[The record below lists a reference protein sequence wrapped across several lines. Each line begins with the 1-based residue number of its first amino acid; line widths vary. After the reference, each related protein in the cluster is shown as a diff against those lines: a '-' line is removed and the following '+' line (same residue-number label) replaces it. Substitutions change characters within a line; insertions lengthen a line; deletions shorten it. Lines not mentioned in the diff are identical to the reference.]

1 MRTARP
7 TSRGPSR
14 KRAAKGNLLTTN
26 FKEDLR
32 MRLNQTY
39 PLTEMLDALT
49 AASDNTRE
57 LAEQLKAEGRHMQV
71 FTVFEAE
78 NMLSVSPHARVTLT
92 RRESENRW
100 TGYMETSAYADG
112 EKIPVAVNRSEYTLV
127 ANDDFTKFEII
138 M

>member
-1 MRTARP
+1 MRKVILK
-7 TSRGPSR
+7 GY
-14 KRAAKGNLLTTN
+14 AKINHLATN

-39 PLTEMLDALT
+39 PLAEMLDALT
-49 AASDNTRE
+49 AASDNTRKI
-57 LAEQLKAEGRHMQV
+57 AEQLKAEGRHMQV

-78 NMLSVSPHARVTLT
+78 NMLSMSPHARVTLT

-100 TGYMETSAYADG
+100 TGYMETGAYADCP
-112 EKIPVAVNRSEYTLV
+112 KTPVAVNRCEYTLV
-127 ANDDFTKFEII
+127 ANDDFTKFEIV

>member
-1 MRTARP
+1 MK
-7 TSRGPSR
+7 SN
-14 KRAAKGNLLTTN
+14 K
-26 FKEDLR
+26 
-32 MRLNQTY
+32 TY
-39 PLTEMLDALT
+39 PLTEMLNALT
-49 AASDNTRE
+49 VASDNTRE
-57 LAEQLKAEGRHMQV
+57 IAEQLKAEGRHMRT

-100 TGYMETSAYADG
+100 TGYMETSAYVDG
-112 EKIPVAVNRSEYTLV
+112 GKIPVAINRREYTLV